1 MHFCKANFIHGH
13 KVNEFFRHFATP
25 PIFSFHCG
33 IFQKKSINLQRY
45 GNFRTFSYP
54 DFKRFI
60 QIHKHH
66 ENNMRKQAS
75 KQASR

>member
-1 MHFCKANFIHGH
+1 MKEPC
-13 KVNEFFRHFATP
+13 
-25 PIFSFHCG
+25 HCG

-75 KQASR
+75 KQVIDSIGVDAVQWICVFVD